1 MHPLFASL
9 FLAATVAACAGE
21 PAVERR
27 GSESPAQLAAVFPVQ
42 PEPARERLLAGLGEA
57 LAGSRFPG
65 FEIAASGDPI
75 FPDPIQQRLNSDG
88 NPALARYAALPAEAR
103 ALDLYLHDPL
113 DRWWTSEYVAD
124 GSPVK
129 FRCDF
134 LLHLEPADGGT
145 RVEVVE
151 YLPRVWPRDHFQLL
165 GHHGPGRYRDIRRVA
180 PTVRD
185 REDLLAA
192 VRAALAARP

>member
-1 MHPLFASL
+1 MHPFFASL
-9 FLAATVAACAGE
+9 FLAATLAACASE

-27 GSESPAQLAAVFPVQ
+27 GADSPAQLAAVFPMR
-42 PEPARERLLAGLGEA
+42 PELARERLLEGLADA

-65 FEIAASGDPI
+65 FEIAASDDPI
-75 FPDPIQQRLNSDG
+75 FPDPAQQRLNSEG
-88 NPALARYAALPAEAR
+88 NPALARYAELPPEAK

-113 DRWWTSEYVAD
+113 DRYWASEYTID
-124 GSPVK
+124 GVPVK

-134 LLHLEPADGGT
+134 IVHMEKADGGT
-145 RVEVVE
+145 RVEVIE

-165 GHHGPGRYRDIRRVA
+165 GNHGPGRYRDIRKVE

-185 REDLLAA
+185 REEMLAA
-192 VRAALAARP
+192 VRAALAAKP